1 MSGVYPQGT
10 VVAVVAVVAVVVVV
24 VILVLLVMVG
34 VVMTGFRGKSA
45 KILNRML
52 TMTLNAEI
60 MRDKGCRITVADFL
74 AQSILLL
81 GIKDLRRS
89 IKCLAKT
96 TH

>member
-1 MSGVYPQGT
+1 M
-10 VVAVVAVVAVVVVV
+10 VVPVVVVEV
-24 VILVLLVMVG
+24 VLVMFVLFVMVG
-34 VVMTGFRGKSA
+34 VVMTGFRGKA
-45 KILNRML
+45 TKILNRML

-60 MRDKGCRITVADFL
+60 MRDKGCRITVTDFL

-81 GIKDLRRS
+81 GIKDLRHS